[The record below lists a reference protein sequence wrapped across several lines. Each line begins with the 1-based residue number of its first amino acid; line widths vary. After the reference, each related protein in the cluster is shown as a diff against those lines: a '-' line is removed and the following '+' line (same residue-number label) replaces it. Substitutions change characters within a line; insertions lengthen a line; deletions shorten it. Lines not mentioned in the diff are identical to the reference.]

1 MNQNTQTAEE
11 NLNPNESLVLTV
23 GETAKL
29 LRLSKT
35 TVYDQ
40 IRQGTIPNIR
50 IGKRIL
56 IPRAALMRKL
66 DEGVRQQ
73 DKLFDWKQEKPPVDR
88 T

>member
-1 MNQNTQTAEE
+1 MSQNPQTEYQTVE
-11 NLNPNESLVLTV
+11 KDSNDSLVLTA
-23 GETAKL
+23 GETARL

-40 IRQGTIPNIR
+40 IRQGSIPSIR

-66 DEGVRQQ
+66 EEAVGKDG
-73 DKLFDWKQEKPPVDR
+73 
-88 T
+88 

>member
-1 MNQNTQTAEE
+1 MNQSPQTEYQTLQKDS
-11 NLNPNESLVLTV
+11 NDSLVLTV

-40 IRQGTIPNIR
+40 IRQGSIPSIR

-66 DEGVRQQ
+66 EEAMGKVG
-73 DKLFDWKQEKPPVDR
+73 
-88 T
+88 

>member
-1 MNQNTQTAEE
+1 MTQSTQTTED
-11 NLNPNESLVLTV
+11 NLNAKESLVLTV

-29 LRLSKT
+29 LRISKT

-50 IGKRIL
+50 MGKRIL
-56 IPRAALMRKL
+56 VPRAALMRKL

-73 DKLFDWKQEKPPVDR
+73 DNVL
-88 T
+88 

>member
-1 MNQNTQTAEE
+1 MSQSPQTECKTVEKDSNT
-11 NLNPNESLVLTV
+11 SLVLTA
-23 GETAKL
+23 GETARL

-40 IRQGTIPNIR
+40 IRQGAIPSIR

-66 DEGVRQQ
+66 EEVVGKDG
-73 DKLFDWKQEKPPVDR
+73 
-88 T
+88 